1 MFLNVWNSIRDF
13 IVNLFSNI
21 RWGNIFI
28 FFMGIIVGFV
38 ICWMIYLNIFFKR
51 IKKTSEINQKAYDEE
66 NVVKTEDVAREVA
79 KELRNS
85 FGMK

>member
-1 MFLNVWNSIRDF
+1 MLKNTNVSVIINLLLEWVIVERGDTMFLNVWNSIRDF

-38 ICWMIYLNIFFKR
+38 ICGMIYLIIFFKS
-51 IKKTSEINQKAYDEE
+51 IKKDCYFSES
-66 NVVKTEDVAREVA
+66 V
-79 KELRNS
+79 L
-85 FGMK
+85 